1 MALKDSRLFSIG
13 LTKFSQQNVIK
24 QQCSISKLS
33 GETDVKSIDDLINL
47 AIDPISCYEILNR
60 LGSLETY

>member
-13 LTKFSQQNVIK
+13 LTKFSQQNLIQ

-33 GETDVKSIDDLINL
+33 GKNDFKSIDDLINL